1 MLSPVSI
8 SHVMTRG
15 RQAALEENVHSDA
28 MPKDATRWRPAAGI
42 NGQLGGGDT
51 CAEGTRM

>member
-15 RQAALEENVHSDA
+15 RQAALEENAHSDA
-28 MPKDATRWRPAAGI
+28 MPKAATRWRPAAGI